1 MFLFYS
7 HYYYEHFS
15 PWVCNCGHSW
25 KNHTQSTT
33 QQQVISNI
41 SRYMTEN
48 SQNNE
53 NINEIITTAMDG
65 NAMNDMNM
73 LYRQDGR

>member
-1 MFLFYS
+1 
-7 HYYYEHFS
+7 
-15 PWVCNCGHSW
+15 
-25 KNHTQSTT
+25 
-33 QQQVISNI
+33 
-41 SRYMTEN
+41 MTEN